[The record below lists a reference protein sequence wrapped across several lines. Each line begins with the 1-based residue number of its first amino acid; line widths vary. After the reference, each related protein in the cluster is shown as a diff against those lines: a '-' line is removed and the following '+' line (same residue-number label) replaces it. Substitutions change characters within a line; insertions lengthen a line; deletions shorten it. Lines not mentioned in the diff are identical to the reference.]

1 MPWLHIFH
9 GITQKEFMVQLAI
22 LVQMNMRAYMNLKN
36 AQNRPPTLTDCLE
49 NGVYAEPTERNS
61 KICINLIPSVF
72 EHTIFKTTSQ
82 GQAAFGGG

>member
-1 MPWLHIFH
+1 
-9 GITQKEFMVQLAI
+9 
-22 LVQMNMRAYMNLKN
+22 
-36 AQNRPPTLTDCLE
+36 LTDCLE